1 MNRAKV
7 MSCKNIRYGGFLLAE
22 MTVSLTILAMLL
34 ASVAFSLNGI
44 AKFNSY
50 QLVRQQCI
58 AAAQAELDSLT
69 ATGKSIPDEDVRRI
83 WPRISISIEKSAGLG
98 QWKGTELVE
107 VTASGRSF
115 RKKVKIQL
123 SRYFPADIPLAE
135 GK

>member
-1 MNRAKV
+1 MFSKNR
-7 MSCKNIRYGGFLLAE
+7 RYGGFLLAE

-50 QLVRQQCI
+50 QLVRQQCV

-83 WPRISISIEKSAGLG
+83 WPRISVTTEKSAGDG
-98 QWKGTELVE
+98 QWLGTELVE
-107 VTASGRSF
+107 VTASGKSF
-115 RKKVKIQL
+115 RKEVKIQL
-123 SRYFPADIPLAE
+123 SRYILTDVPLAK

>member
-1 MNRAKV
+1 M
-7 MSCKNIRYGGFLLAE
+7 MSCKNRRYGGFLLAE

-69 ATGKSIPDEDVRRI
+69 ATGKSIPDQEVRRI
-83 WPRISISIEKSAGLG
+83 WPRISVSIEKSAGVG
-98 QWKGTELVE
+98 QWLGTELVE

-115 RKKVKIQL
+115 RKEVKIQL
-123 SRYFPADIPLAE
+123 SRYIQGNVTLAE

>member
-1 MNRAKV
+1 MF
-7 MSCKNIRYGGFLLAE
+7 SKNIRNGGFLLAE

-44 AKFNSY
+44 AKFNNY
-50 QLVRQQCI
+50 QLVRQQCV

-83 WPRISISIEKSAGLG
+83 WPRISVSIEKSAGDG
-98 QWKGTELVE
+98 QWLGTKLVE
-107 VTASGRSF
+107 VTASGWSF
-115 RKKVKIQL
+115 RKEVKIQL
-123 SRYFPADIPLAE
+123 SRYFPGDVPLTE

>member
-1 MNRAKV
+1 MF
-7 MSCKNIRYGGFLLAE
+7 CKKRRYGGFFLAE
-22 MTVSLTILAMLL
+22 MTVSMTILAMLL

-69 ATGKSIPDEDVRRI
+69 ATGKSIPEEDVSRI
-83 WPRISISIEKSAGLG
+83 WPRISISIEKSAGDG
-98 QWKGTELVE
+98 QWLGTQLVE

-115 RKKVKIQL
+115 RKEVKIQL
-123 SRYFPADIPLAE
+123 SRYFPGDVSLAE